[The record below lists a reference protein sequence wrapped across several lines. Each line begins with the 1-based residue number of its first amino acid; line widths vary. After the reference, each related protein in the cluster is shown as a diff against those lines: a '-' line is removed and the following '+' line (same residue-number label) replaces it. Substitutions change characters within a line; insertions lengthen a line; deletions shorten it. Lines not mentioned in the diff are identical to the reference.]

1 MLTCLTSVGLMEAPR
16 VSNLPN
22 YEDIIEARHSTS
34 DFMFMSRRWEPV
46 PAYNHP
52 NNSSPTHL
60 KDVTLSSPPV
70 QHMIHQ
76 LSSEEEGTSEQL
88 TMTVA
93 AMLEEIG
100 LNRNMVVI
108 RWLGLAL
115 IKILKR
121 TCSGLL
127 VSDSIHRLKARMGTN
142 PVIFAPS
149 HRSYADFILMSYICF
164 HYDLQIPAIA
174 AGMDFHGM
182 WGLGRLLR
190 DCGAFFMRRSFSS
203 DRLYWTVFSEY
214 VNTLVTNNPSSLEF
228 FIEGTRSRSGKTLWP
243 KFGILSMALTPFLSG
258 RIPDITVIPVNIS
271 YDRTLEEK
279 LFSYEL
285 LGIPK
290 PRILSMA
297 LTPFLSG
304 RIPDITVIPVNISY
318 DRTLEEKLFSYELLG
333 IPKPRETTRCSKN
346 HLHPTPNLH
355 NFLVYPNLPDPA
367 TNNNN
372 KHQAKGSFPRNKPRC
387 SNCQI
392 HQPVTSSNC
401 RLTHMKFLMKGH
413 YDCHNATTALLNT
426 LASPQ
431 KHPDNGLMKAR
442 NILREQYGKIH
453 VTFGQPLD
461 VREYCKERLERAS
474 HSMVPAHMD
483 RLNPRETALCSELA
497 HVIVARQRELTV
509 LSPFNL
515 VAITLGLGSSLPLPE
530 LLTEVLWLR
539 SLLVSLGAVVDLAES
554 GVSVEAVI
562 KRSISVHSSLVTLT
576 PCGMVQLT
584 EVHSPDCTMDLTK
597 VKGHNLSQQ
606 IMDAAIPV
614 LMLQTYINPCLH
626 YFINPAMV
634 ILILLQEQQITRDD
648 LLLKYLELRRLL
660 AHEFTLH
667 GLWQEQCEHLDLVK
681 AVSPTVLRL
690 GGHHKLRSLL
700 CHLLYPFLVGSLI
713 LCQVL
718 LQVALDPCSERR
730 VLQVTQ
736 QRAEQLLVSK
746 ETSHPYILCLEVYT
760 CTLQSLVSLQ
770 AVHRIK
776 RSGQV
781 LFQGQE
787 DKLHDIVQLLAGL
800 VPTSILDKSASKPH
814 QMHFRA
820 KL

>member
-1 MLTCLTSVGLMEAPR
+1 MITCLTSVGLMEAPR
-16 VSNLPN
+16 VSNLPD

-52 NNSSPTHL
+52 DNSSPTHL

-258 RIPDITVIPVNIS
+258 RIPDITVV
-271 YDRTLEEK
+271 
-279 LFSYEL
+279 
-285 LGIPK
+285 
-290 PRILSMA
+290 
-297 LTPFLSG
+297 
-304 RIPDITVIPVNISY
+304 PVNISY

-355 NFLVYPNLPDPA
+355 NFLVHPNLPDPA

-392 HQPVTSSNC
+392 HQPATSSNS
-401 RLTHMKFLMKGH
+401 RLTQMKFLMKGH

-431 KHPDNGLMKAR
+431 EHPDNGLMKAS

-483 RLNPRETALCSELA
+483 RLNPREIELCSELA
-497 HVIVARQRELTV
+497 HVIVARQRDLTV

-539 SLLVSLGAVVDLAES
+539 SLLVSLGAVVDLA
-554 GVSVEAVI
+554 V
-562 KRSISVHSSLVTLT
+562 
-576 PCGMVQLT
+576 
-584 EVHSPDCTMDLTK
+584 
-597 VKGHNLSQQ
+597 
-606 IMDAAIPV
+606 
-614 LMLQTYINPCLH
+614 
-626 YFINPAMV
+626 
-634 ILILLQEQQITRDD
+634 
-648 LLLKYLELRRLL
+648 
-660 AHEFTLH
+660 
-667 GLWQEQCEHLDLVK
+667 
-681 AVSPTVLRL
+681 
-690 GGHHKLRSLL
+690 
-700 CHLLYPFLVGSLI
+700 
-713 LCQVL
+713 
-718 LQVALDPCSERR
+718 
-730 VLQVTQ
+730 
-736 QRAEQLLVSK
+736 
-746 ETSHPYILCLEVYT
+746 
-760 CTLQSLVSLQ
+760 
-770 AVHRIK
+770 
-776 RSGQV
+776 
-781 LFQGQE
+781 
-787 DKLHDIVQLLAGL
+787 
-800 VPTSILDKSASKPH
+800 
-814 QMHFRA
+814 
-820 KL
+820 

>member
-1 MLTCLTSVGLMEAPR
+1 MQSSKDGLKHRNYQCNTVPFTKDFIKKGFDLMEPSR
-16 VSNLPN
+16 VSNLLD

-46 PAYNHP
+46 PAYNHS
-52 NNSSPTHL
+52 NNFSPTYL

-70 QHMIHQ
+70 QHLIHQ
-76 LSSEEEGTSEQL
+76 LSSEEEGTPEQL

-127 VSDSIHRLKARMGTN
+127 VSGSINRLKAKMGTN

-214 VNTLVTNNPSSLEF
+214 VNTLVTNNQSSLEF

-243 KFGILSMALTPFLSG
+243 KFGILSMALTPFLTG
-258 RIPDITVIPVNIS
+258 RIPDITVVPVNIS

-290 PRILSMA
+290 PS
-297 LTPFLSG
+297 
-304 RIPDITVIPVNISY
+304 
-318 DRTLEEKLFSYELLG
+318 
-333 IPKPRETTRCSKN
+333 ETTRGLIK
-346 HLHPTPNLH
+346 
-355 NFLVYPNLPDPA
+355 
-367 TNNNN
+367 
-372 KHQAKGSFPRNKPRC
+372 AK
-387 SNCQI
+387 
-392 HQPVTSSNC
+392 
-401 RLTHMKFLMKGH
+401 
-413 YDCHNATTALLNT
+413 
-426 LASPQ
+426 
-431 KHPDNGLMKAR
+431 
-442 NILREQYGKIH
+442 NILQEQYGKIH

-461 VREYCKERLERAS
+461 VREYCGEKLERAS

-497 HVIVARQRELTV
+497 HVIVARQRDLTV

-515 VAITLGLGSSLPLPE
+515 IAIILGLGSSLPLPK

-539 SLLVSLGAVVDLAES
+539 SLLVSLGALVDLAES
-554 GVSVEAVI
+554 EVLVEADI
-562 KRSISVHSSLVTLT
+562 KRSISVHSSLVALT

-584 EVHSPDCTMDLTK
+584 EVQSPDCTIDITK

-606 IMDAAIPV
+606 TMDAAIPV

-648 LLLKYLELRRLL
+648 LLLKYLGLRRLL

-667 GLWQEQCEHLDLVK
+667 GLWQEQDFHNALSQCEHLDLVK
-681 AVSPTVLRL
+681 TVSPTVLRL
-690 GGHHKLRSLL
+690 GGHHKLRFLL

-718 LQVALDPCSERR
+718 LQVALDPCSEQR

-746 ETSHPYILCLEVYT
+746 EISHPYILCLEVYT

-770 AVHRIK
+770 AVHKIK

-787 DKLHDIVQLLAGL
+787 GKLHDIVQLLAGL
-800 VPTSILDKSASKPH
+800 VPTSSLDKLASKLH
-814 QMHFRA
+814 QLHFRA